1 MFSASPRTVEASN
14 PVTPGL
20 SFLLPGLSFWHADC
34 GAEDTGAPD
43 EATDGEQ
50 GDDATDSD
58 PGSIEPDVAAA
69 LKDVPA
75 STDRKSE
82 EAAVARVLPHQR
94 WSRAAA
100 EAFEKPLETGTTKAK
115 EKVSPGPE
123 NKSLEV
129 VVSQHP
135 SQQRPLSGC
144 PRGSQAP
151 AKALEEPV
159 VPATAEGKTKVHL
172 GPDKWSTE
180 AAVCSS
186 PAAEEASKSEDV
198 AAAAMGAM
206 VPQGPLQRQ
215 PITLPKLTMQDFRE
229 AFDELLH
236 ASGEKKIVLGEGSE
250 GIVNAVL
257 HKQTGILR
265 AVKWCKRATEAE
277 VHILSRLART
287 RGLGRLIGCMF
298 RRTVVKHGALR
309 GSWRP
314 QSTRQEGSGS
324 FFLGGGRASRNHMDV
339 RFLSSARQRI
349 GRTRGVGGQRPIGQ
363 ARQLP
368 ADASQALI

>member
-1 MFSASPRTVEASN
+1 MFPASPRMVEASN
-14 PVTPGL
+14 PAPPGL
-20 SFLLPGLSFWHADC
+20 SFLVPGLSFLHLEC

-43 EATDGEQ
+43 EAADGEQ
-50 GDDATDSD
+50 SDDATDSD
-58 PGSIEPDVAAA
+58 RGSIEPDVAAA
-69 LKDVPA
+69 LEDVPA

-82 EAAVARVLPHQR
+82 EAVVARVLPQQR
-94 WSRAAA
+94 WSRTAA
-100 EAFEKPLETGTTKAK
+100 EAFEKPVETSTTKAK
-115 EKVSPGPE
+115 EQVSPGHE
-123 NKSLEV
+123 SKSLEV
-129 VVSQHP
+129 VEFQHP

-144 PRGSQAP
+144 PRGSQTP
-151 AKALEEPV
+151 AKALEKPV
-159 VPATAEGKTKVHL
+159 VPATAEGKNKFHL
-172 GPDKWSTE
+172 GPDNWSTE
-180 AAVCSS
+180 AAVHSS
-186 PAAEEASKSEDV
+186 PPAAEASKSEDV
-198 AAAAMGAM
+198 AAAARGAM

-236 ASGEKKIVLGEGSE
+236 ASGKKKMVLGEGSE

-257 HKQTGILR
+257 HKLTGTLR

-314 QSTRQEGSGS
+314 QSTRQEG
-324 FFLGGGRASRNHMDV
+324 
-339 RFLSSARQRI
+339 
-349 GRTRGVGGQRPIGQ
+349 RG
-363 ARQLP
+363 
-368 ADASQALI
+368 